1 MSRPGSVDSLTDL
14 AELFL
19 LPGLTLLIRN
29 GTQRSSNIRFEILRG
44 E

>member
-29 GTQRSSNIRFEILRG
+29 GTQRSSNIRFEIL
-44 E
+44 